1 MINITKDRL
10 ASMNI
15 QYKYYPL
22 KKFLDDAVDCGLS
35 CVELWG
41 AAPHFHFEDMTYRD
55 IQRVRHE
62 IETRNLKL
70 VCYTPEQ
77 CVYPIN
83 MAAET
88 EPERRRSL
96 KFFEDSIRAASELGA
111 DKMLVT
117 TGWGYFD
124 NSNREEAWKHAREG
138 IYDLAELGVHH
149 GVKIALEVLRTDESN
164 LVNNLPSLCKMLEEL
179 DHPNVGGMIDNA
191 PMGFAGE
198 TPADYLKA
206 LGDKLIHVHFIDGTP
221 GGHLAWGD
229 GNFPCEQYLTELSEG
244 GYKGYLS
251 LEITAGRYIMDPTSS
266 VKQSADYLFRYL
278 K

>member
-1 MINITKDRL
+1 MITIGKDKL
-10 ASMNI
+10 VTMNI
-15 QYKYYPL
+15 QYKYWPL
-22 KKFLDDAVDCGLS
+22 KKFLDDTVACG
-35 CVELWG
+35 VQNIELWG
-41 AAPHFHFEDMTYRD
+41 AAPHFHPEDMTYAD
-55 IQRVRHE
+55 IQKVRRE
-62 IETRNLKL
+62 IEARNLNL

-96 KFFEDSIRAASELGA
+96 KFFEDSIRVAGELHCP
-111 DKMLVT
+111 KMLVT

-124 NSNREEAWKHAREG
+124 DSNKEEAWEHAREG
-138 IYDLAELGVHH
+138 IYDLCELGLEH

-164 LVNNLPSLCKMLEEL
+164 LVNNLPSLCKMLKEL
-179 DHPNVGGMIDNA
+179 NHKNVGGMIDNA

-198 TPADYLKA
+198 TPKDYLDA
-206 LGDKLIHVHFIDGTP
+206 LGKDLIHVHFIDGTP

-229 GNFPCEQYLTELSEG
+229 GNLPAEQYLEELSAG
-244 GYKGYLS
+244 GYENYLS
-251 LEITAGRYIMDPTSS
+251 LEITSGQYYMDPTAS
-266 VKQSADYLFRYL
+266 VKQSVDYLFKLL